1 MNALKQST
9 KRRRATTNPIERA
22 NRKDDST
29 FIKEHLCPSTPTWVE
44 WTNPKTQDRFSLSL
58 TRPANMSIEDLEA
71 CFRLVEE
78 TSKADY
84 ESSLDGWKPAKK
96 LIEMKSPELRYI
108 MVKDVTGSVRG
119 FTSLMP
125 TYEEG
130 EPVVYC
136 YEIHLKPELQG
147 SGLGKTLIG
156 FLESIATN
164 TPPIK
169 KVMLSCFLSNQR
181 ALGFYKKSGF
191 EKDEISPK
199 PRKLRFG
206 KEFIPDYMIMSKTI
220 FRPTPEQANNT

>member
-1 MNALKQST
+1 MKALKQST

-22 NRKDDST
+22 NQKDDDT
-29 FIKEHLCPSTPTWVE
+29 FVKEHLCPSTPAWTE
-44 WTNPKTQDRFSLSL
+44 WTSPKTQDNFSVSL
-58 TRPANMSIEDLEA
+58 IRSGNMTAEDLEA
-71 CFRLVEE
+71 CFKLVEE

-84 ESSLDGWKPAKK
+84 ESSSVGWKPGKK
-96 LIEMKSPELRYI
+96 ITEMKSPGLRYI
-108 MVKDVTGSVRG
+108 MVKDVAGSVRG

-147 SGLGKTLIG
+147 TGLGKVLMG
-156 FLESIATN
+156 FLESVAAN

-169 KVMLSCFLSNQR
+169 KVMLTCFLSNQR
-181 ALGFYKKSGF
+181 ALSFYKKSGF
-191 EKDEISPK
+191 EEDEISPE

-206 KEFIPDYMIMSKTI
+206 KEFIPDYMIMSKPI
-220 FRPTPEQANNT
+220 SGR